1 MINKVICFWAIREIT
16 REVPIHILCTFLIQ
30 FLSSLDSL
38 IKALCLTY
46 DLQIFFPLWLPFYF
60 LDSVY

>member
-1 MINKVICFWAIREIT
+1 MLWAIREIT
-16 REVPIHILCTFLIQ
+16 REVPVHILCTFLIQ

-38 IKALCLTY
+38 IKALGLTY
-46 DLQIFFPLWLPFYF
+46 DLQIFFPLCAVLLL